1 MSEFNKLN
9 SKTPGYQKT
18 GHFIINGVEYM
29 SVYTYK
35 RYVLNNESNNSEAN
49 RDDTINLMSNS
60 PIEPYKGEIE
70 FGKLKGEYVQLHKVK
85 TLEEYFKKD
94 SSNEKSKEDEIE
106 LLKNTIDELI
116 ERFKVVE
123 QGQQRI
129 SKNLENELKEIKKY
143 VDVVPKKKIRDMIV
157 GALVNGGF
165 GTLSDVLV
173 RNVLNTNVI
182 KGLGSIFS

>member
-1 MSEFNKLN
+1 M
-9 SKTPGYQKT
+9 
-18 GHFIINGVEYM
+18 I
-29 SVYTYK
+29 
-35 RYVLNNESNNSEAN
+35 R
-49 RDDTINLMSNS
+49 
-60 PIEPYKGEIE
+60 
-70 FGKLKGEYVQLHKVK
+70 
-85 TLEEYFKKD
+85 
-94 SSNEKSKEDEIE
+94 EKSKEDEIE